1 MGFGR
6 HGAGSDRDDRGRL
19 RDRQS
24 GRRRTRRITDARLYL
39 HSYVDLYGTASH
51 VVTGVNPSVTADGE
65 VVNDRG
71 ALAVHV
77 RMLEVL
83 APAVERMKEHI

>member
-1 MGFGR
+1 MGRVLTGMIAAAYVTDNPAGVAR
-6 HGAGSDRDDRGRL
+6 DGAAG
-19 RDRQS
+19 
-24 GRRRTRRITDARLYL
+24 RITGARLYL

-51 VVTGVNPSVTADGE
+51 VVTGANPSVTADGE
-65 VVNDRG
+65 VVDDRG

>member
-1 MGFGR
+1 MT
-6 HGAGSDRDDRGRL
+6 GA
-19 RDRQS
+19 
-24 GRRRTRRITDARLYL
+24 
-39 HSYVDLYGTASH
+39 
-51 VVTGVNPSVTADGE
+51 NPSVTADRE
-65 VVNDRG
+65 VVDDRG